1 MLKRVVT
8 GAVIFVLMCVGIVFQ
23 GWVLRLMLLAAALT
37 SMNEMYRAMKKSGAR
52 PVEWAG
58 YFSCALAA
66 FLQAASAEFARAQA
80 SAESASGS
88 WAAALNRVLPLEG
101 TYLVWIDCSALGLS
115 SAEIVRLLE
124 EEGRVMVNGGE
135 MYGESEGCFIR
146 LNIACP
152 RKLLLE
158 GVERICRTLGG
169 RVSGT

>member
-23 GWVLRLMLLAAALT
+23 GWVLRLMLRAAART
-37 SMNEMYRAMKKSGAR
+37 RMHEMYRAMKKSGAR

-101 TYLVWIDCSALGLS
+101 VNAPAAALAAGLLLGLTAVVLRGKVDYDS
-115 SAEIVRLLE
+115 LTATVVRL
-124 EEGRVMVNGGE
+124 
-135 MYGESEGCFIR
+135 S
-146 LNIACP
+146 
-152 RKLLLE
+152 
-158 GVERICRTLGG
+158 
-169 RVSGT
+169 

>member
-8 GAVIFVLMCVGIVFQ
+8 GAVIFVLMCVGIVLQ

-101 TYLVWIDCSALGLS
+101 VNAPAAALAAGLLLGLTAVVLTS
-115 SAEIVRLLE
+115 SGEVKAIV
-124 EEGRVMVNGGE
+124 
-135 MYGESEGCFIR
+135 
-146 LNIACP
+146 
-152 RKLLLE
+152 LLLAVLAAILVGAGIIYGAE
-158 GVERICRTLGG
+158 HWSKHASENKEDKDDE
-169 RVSGT
+169 